1 MFFDNPYDFNGDG
14 EMSLWE
20 QDMECATFRSVM
32 GDDFDEFDEFDE
44 EDDY

>member
-1 MFFDNPYDFNGDG
+1 MFFGNPFDFNGDG

-20 QDMECATFRSVM
+20 QDMEYSAFCSVM
-32 GDDFDEFDEFDE
+32 EDEFVELDEFDE